1 MPRAL
6 TFLLLGLV
14 VFGLS
19 FGFFFA
25 LTVPVL
31 NIVPDLR
38 GFFITVV
45 VIVSIFVIA
54 SVMRTVFDALRPRR
68 R

>member
-1 MPRAL
+1 MPSAL

-14 VFGLS
+14 VFGLF

-25 LTVPVL
+25 ITVPVL

-38 GFFITVV
+38 GFFITAV

-54 SVMRTVFDALRPRR
+54 SLMRLIFNALRPGKR
-68 R
+68 